1 MYVADLALTDF
12 RSWADLVVAFP
23 PGVSALVGANG
34 QGKTNVVEAV
44 AYLATFTSHRVAGDA
59 ALVRRGA
66 SRAVVRARAVRGE
79 RSAVLEVEIVA
90 GRANRARL
98 NRAPVQRPRDVLGI
112 VRSVVFAPE
121 DLSLV
126 KGDPDG
132 RRRFLDDL
140 LVMLTPRM
148 AGVRSDY
155 ERLLRQRSALLK
167 SASPARGGR
176 GSDALR
182 TLDVWDGHLAAAGA
196 QIVAARTAL
205 VGSLQPH
212 VALAYE
218 RVSAGHGDAR
228 LAYRSSLDDD
238 ATSLGRYTGE
248 AGGSQAAGGNSGRD
262 VAVLEARLLEAMA
275 RLRSREI
282 ERGVCLVGPHRDD
295 LSLGIGDLPARGYA
309 SHGES
314 WSLALA
320 LRLASYELLR
330 ADESGEWSAGG
341 EPVLILDDVFA
352 ELDTRRR
359 DRLAA
364 MVSSA
369 EQVVVTAAA
378 AADVPE
384 VLEGA
389 RFDVGEG
396 KVTRVR

>member
-1 MYVADLALTDF
+1 M
-12 RSWADLVVAFP
+12 
-23 PGVSALVGANG
+23 
-34 QGKTNVVEAV
+34 
-44 AYLATFTSHRVAGDA
+44 
-59 ALVRRGA
+59 
-66 SRAVVRARAVRGE
+66 
-79 RSAVLEVEIVA
+79 
-90 GRANRARL
+90 
-98 NRAPVQRPRDVLGI
+98 
-112 VRSVVFAPE
+112 
-121 DLSLV
+121 
-126 KGDPDG
+126 
-132 RRRFLDDL
+132 
-140 LVMLTPRM
+140 
-148 AGVRSDY
+148 
-155 ERLLRQRSALLK
+155 
-167 SASPARGGR
+167 
-176 GSDALR
+176 
-182 TLDVWDGHLAAAGA
+182 
-196 QIVAARTAL
+196 AARTAL

>member
-79 RSAVLEVEIVA
+79 RSAVVEVEIVA